1 MTGRRL
7 RRRRLAHHPRR
18 RLLRGPGYWR
28 RLGPGIVT
36 GAADDDPSGI
46 GTYSQVGAAF
56 GFGLLWTALATP
68 PLAIAVQETTA
79 RLGLVTGKGLAALI
93 RQHFARVSQARA
105 FYAVIAASI
114 LVGVTMGFVG
124 VSPIRALYLAA
135 ILNGVAAPPLLL
147 LLLLLARS
155 RAVLGAYRS
164 GMVSQLLVGGAAVVM
179 AVLSL
184 LAVLP

>member
-1 MTGRRL
+1 M
-7 RRRRLAHHPRR
+7 
-18 RLLRGPGYWR
+18 
-28 RLGPGIVT
+28 T

-56 GFGLLWTALATP
+56 GFGLLWTALATL

-105 FYAVIAASI
+105 FYAVIASSI
-114 LVGVTMGFVG
+114 LVGVAMDFIGL
-124 VSPIRALYLAA
+124 SPIRALYLAA
-135 ILNGVAAPPLLL
+135 ILNGVAAPPLLVLIL
-147 LLLLLARS
+147 LLTRS
-155 RAVLGAYRS
+155 EPVLGEHRARLL
-164 GMVSQLLVGGAAVVM
+164 SQLLVGATAVVM
-179 AVLSL
+179 TLLSL